1 MKPAFDQLA
10 AEYESSSSV
19 AIVDVDCTVHQD
31 VCSKHGVQGY
41 PTIKYWLDGE
51 VKDFNQGRTYDDMKK
66 FVSETLEVK
75 CIVATPDGC
84 NDKEKKFIEKRGAKS
99 KEDNEK
105 ELARLTKMAAGTMKA
120 ELKQWLMQRLN
131 IMKQL

>member
-1 MKPAFDQLA
+1 MHRRNPRCASLTTNLTRSFS
-10 AEYESSSSV
+10 ESRSV
-19 AIVDVDCTVHQD
+19 FQ
-31 VCSKHGVQGY
+31 
-41 PTIKYWLDGE
+41 
-51 VKDFNQGRTYDDMKK
+51 
-66 FVSETLEVK
+66 
-75 CIVATPDGC
+75 GC